1 MCHSCFQ
8 TFILHIMYTE
18 ALPFNSEAIP
28 PGVNIRLPQVKGH
41 DPPKDCL
48 HLDASSDLG
57 VPRLSVL
64 LTNWLQ
70 NKEVLIIPGQV
81 Q

>member
-8 TFILHIMYTE
+8 SFILHITYTE
-18 ALPFNSEAIP
+18 ALPFDSEAKP
-28 PGVNIRLPQVKGH
+28 LGVNIRLPQVRGH
-41 DPPKDCL
+41 DPPKGCL
-48 HLDASSDLG
+48 HLDASSDSG
-57 VPRLSVL
+57 VPRLPVF

-70 NKEVLIIPGQV
+70 NKEVLMIPSQV